1 MKIAAKMHI
10 PRKMVALLFRVV
22 ELPVQQ
28 TMTRLQL
35 NLY

>member
-1 MKIAAKMHI
+1 MKIAAKMQI